1 MMFQNLP
8 AQHFSQLKKIEDF
21 NNYAN
26 GLVLLDDLLCR
37 YDSVPRHPEYLPS
50 GKSLE
55 LAGTL
60 EFLSEPIQQCVANIT
75 SPDLRSNLERNFETA
90 QELYEERSARQAEI
104 VDFLAELVRQYSE
117 VVHPAV
123 YPDTAG

>member
-1 MMFQNLP
+1 MFQDLP
-8 AQHFSQLKKIEDF
+8 AQHFSQLKTIEDF

-50 GKSLE
+50 GERPE

-60 EFLSEPIQQCVANIT
+60 DLLSEPIQQCVENIT
-75 SPDLRSNLERNFETA
+75 SRDLRSNLERNFETA
-90 QELYEERSARQAEI
+90 QGLYKERRARQAEI
-104 VDFLAELVRQYSE
+104 IDFLAELVRQYSE

>member
-1 MMFQNLP
+1 MRFDNLP
-8 AQHFSQLKKIEDF
+8 AQHFTKLKNIDDF

-37 YDSVPRHPEYLPS
+37 YDAAPRHPEYLPS
-50 GKSLE
+50 GMDPN

-60 EFLSEPIQQCVANIT
+60 ELLGEPILQCAKNIA
-75 SPDLRSNLERNFETA
+75 SNDIRLNLVRNFETA
-90 QELYEERSARQAEI
+90 RTLYEQRRTRQTEI
-104 VDFLAELVRQYSE
+104 FDFLAELVRQYSE
-117 VVHPAV
+117 VIHPAV